1 MMLAQEL
8 KPYRPKSSHWSRTAL
23 ISSAVALLALWKFS
37 PFQISQWF
45 YVAVLV
51 FMALIVPAVS
61 YVKGV
66 VRHYRKQKEFN
77 AAYTSKA
84 KEIEQFIVELLKSNA
99 GIVITDLHKPLA
111 EYGLK
116 SIDVALAVGELERY
130 LEQDISPTCF
140 YECKNI
146 KELAS
151 YLALKSVEQSTL
163 TNKESRPTATSARV
177 QKTSPLNQR
186 TAQPTSSAAYVLAM
200 GKALPENYY
209 PQQLSARALIES
221 STIPANQPEMVE
233 KIVKFFTANGIE
245 GRHMVLSLDELTKL
259 GSTEH
264 RNEYYVREAPKL
276 ATAAAREA
284 IAVSTTIIDQSY
296 CGSNAQN

>member
-1 MMLAQEL
+1 M
-8 KPYRPKSSHWSRTAL
+8 
-23 ISSAVALLALWKFS
+23 ISSVFALLALWKFS

-51 FMALIVPAVS
+51 FMALIVPAVN

-84 KEIEQFIVELLKSNA
+84 KEIEQFIVESLKSNA

-163 TNKESRPTATSARV
+163 PNKESRPTATSARV
-177 QKTSPLNQR
+177 QQTAPLNQN
-186 TAQPTSSAAYVLAM
+186 TTSSAAYVLAM

-276 ATAAAREA
+276 AAAAAREA